1 MWRWQREG
9 SRRKQGFLNNKNNTM
24 VGRRKKRKKMH
35 VMLKLLRV
43 QREARLREGNSR
55 RK

>member
-1 MWRWQREG
+1 
-9 SRRKQGFLNNKNNTM
+9 M
-24 VGRRKKRKKMH
+24 VGRRKKMH

-43 QREARLREGNSR
+43 QREARGREGNSR